1 MTIKSA
7 TDYLLS
13 LGSNLGDRTQHLQ
26 KAIAGIGGLEGTAV
40 LCLSDVYETEPVG
53 FLEQPAFLNL
63 AVSMRSFLSPTDL
76 LVSLL
81 GIETAMGRVRDIRY
95 GPRIIDIDILLCGDA
110 VVVDPPRL
118 MIPHPR
124 MHERAF
130 VLTPLAQIAPDV
142 VHPQF
147 GATVAMMLENVAG
160 REGVRWHSTLFQND
174 CERTEN

>member
-1 MTIKSA
+1 MTIESA

-13 LGSNLGDRTQHLQ
+13 LGSNLGDRTLHLQ
-26 KAIAGIGGLEGTAV
+26 KAIAGIEGLVGTAV
-40 LCLSDVYETEPVG
+40 LSCSDVYETDPVG

-63 AVSMRSFLSPTDL
+63 AVSIRSVLSPKEL

-95 GPRIIDIDILLCGDA
+95 GPRIIDVDILLCGTE
-110 VVVDPPRL
+110 VVADPPL
-118 MIPHPR
+118 LIIPHPR

-130 VLTPLAQIAPDV
+130 VLTPLAQIAPDA
-142 VHPQF
+142 VHPQL
-147 GATVAMMLENVAG
+147 GATVSMMLETVAG

-174 CERTEN
+174 CERTES